1 MEAKRKVKPIV
12 VILVIILF
20 LFMGLCCGIS
30 AGMTNLQPFDLQYG
44 LRIVAD
50 NSLTGGVS
58 RGDVVI
64 LDRELIPQMG
74 DVVYLPERDTYQG
87 VFVASGTQ
95 VKLTDGTTTNEYVM
109 VHSKI
114 VVLASVLGFL
124 QDYPAVSF
132 GVTAGFVVFLMILK
146 VTAPGRWRKRQQKI
160 IRENLEKFGAQ
171 YANEEKEIE
180 Y

>member
-1 MEAKRKVKPIV
+1 METKKKVKPIV
-12 VILVIILF
+12 VILIIFVF

-30 AGMTNLQPFDLQYG
+30 AGLTNLQPFDLQYG
-44 LRIVAD
+44 LRIVTD

-64 LDRELIPQMG
+64 LDRELAPQMG

-87 VFVASGTQ
+87 VFVASGNQ
-95 VKLTDGTTTNEYVM
+95 VKLTDGTIAENYVM

-114 VVLASVLGFL
+114 VVLAQVLCFM

-132 GVTAGFVVFLMILK
+132 GVTAGFALFLLIVKL
-146 VTAPGRWRKRQQKI
+146 TAPKRWRKRQQRI

-171 YANEEKEIE
+171 HANDEKGKE

>member
-1 MEAKRKVKPIV
+1 METKKKVKPIV
-12 VILVIILF
+12 VILIILVF

-64 LDRELIPQMG
+64 LDRELMPQMG
-74 DVVYLPERDTYQG
+74 DVVYLTEQDTYQG

-95 VKLTDGTTTNEYVM
+95 VKLTDGTTTDAYVM
-109 VHSKI
+109 VQSKI
-114 VVLASVLGFL
+114 VVLAQVLCFL

-132 GVTAGFVVFLMILK
+132 GVTAGFAVFLLILK
-146 VTAPGRWRKRQQKI
+146 VTAPKRWRKRQQKI

-171 YANEEKEIE
+171 HANEEKEIE